1 MRRPR
6 RHPMAMRRANP
17 ADPCRAPARTC
28 RHTPAARSTTRR
40 ATRCCTRHHAASL
53 IPPLCP
59 MPTLTPGWRSLPPR
73 LRAGH
78 SSHQQRS
85 RPAMHAR
92 EGRACRPSA
101 THAMASPARSPTRCS
116 SPARCQPSLTF
127 DWHPLPPPLS
137 WALSHALLDGPR
149 SDALDAREARAG
161 RLTPLATRRSPR
173 AYLRPVAKDS
183 QGLRSDAS
191 RSDACP
197 SDAPRPSP
205 RRHLAHRARA
215 AHRRLSLLCRRSKR
229 GLSPWPWAR
238 HVLPHVTARV
248 ALMSGLPPRAARW
261 WLQAGGIP
269 LCARAASPRSGLSPL
284 ILIVVCAAGR
294 ATVCES

>member
-28 RHTPAARSTTRR
+28 RHTPGHLARTLHYSPRHSLLHPASRGLAHSSLMPYANPHPWLALAAAALASRALVASAAEPPCDARTRGVCLPPAR
-40 ATRCCTRHHAASL
+40 HTRHGLARPLAHSL
-53 IPPLCP
+53 RLSRPL
-59 MPTLTPGWRSLPPR
+59 PTLAHLR
-73 LRAGH
+73 LA
-78 SSHQQRS
+78 
-85 RPAMHAR
+85 PAA
-92 EGRACRPSA
+92 A
-101 THAMASPARSPTRCS
+101 
-116 SPARCQPSLTF
+116 
-127 DWHPLPPPLS
+127 
-137 WALSHALLDGPR
+137 LDGPP
-149 SDALDAREARAG
+149 SDALDACEARAG

-215 AHRRLSLLCRRSKR
+215 AHRRHSLPCRRSKR
-229 GLSPWPWAR
+229 VLSPWPWAR
-238 HVLPHVTARV
+238 HVLP
-248 ALMSGLPPRAARW
+248 M
-261 WLQAGGIP
+261 
-269 LCARAASPRSGLSPL
+269 
-284 ILIVVCAAGR
+284 
-294 ATVCES
+294 

>member
-1 MRRPR
+1 MPPARHTRHGLARPLAHSLR
-6 RHPMAMRRANP
+6 LSRPLPTFAHLRL
-17 ADPCRAPARTC
+17 APA
-28 RHTPAARSTTRR
+28 AA
-40 ATRCCTRHHAASL
+40 
-53 IPPLCP
+53 
-59 MPTLTPGWRSLPPR
+59 
-73 LRAGH
+73 
-78 SSHQQRS
+78 
-85 RPAMHAR
+85 
-92 EGRACRPSA
+92 
-101 THAMASPARSPTRCS
+101 
-116 SPARCQPSLTF
+116 
-127 DWHPLPPPLS
+127 
-137 WALSHALLDGPR
+137 LDGPP
-149 SDALDAREARAG
+149 SDALDACEARAG

-269 LCARAASPRSGLSPL
+269 LCARAASPRSGLSS
-284 ILIVVCAAGR
+284 LIVVCAAGR
-294 ATVCES
+294 ARVRVPQRPHVGWCRVARRA